1 MKLETFKTLHGFFIE
16 DLQLDQTD
24 KIERRITEKDIDNFA
39 KLTGDNN
46 PVHTN
51 LDFAKKTIFKEK
63 VAHGFLSASLISS
76 LIATKLPGP
85 GSIYLSQNLKFLAP
99 VFIDDLVTV
108 KVTVK
113 EIDHEKKKVKL
124 QTECFKNEKK
134 IISGEAIVLVNSKK
148 DFKNN
153 ESF

>member
-1 MKLETFKTLHGFFIE
+1 MKLETFKKLHGFFIE
-16 DLQLDQTD
+16 DLQIDQTD
-24 KIERRITEKDIDNFA
+24 KIERKITEKDIDNFA

-51 LDFAKKTIFKEK
+51 LDFAKKTIFKQK
-63 VAHGFLSASLISS
+63 VAHGFLSASLIST

-99 VFIDDLVTV
+99 VFIDDLVIV

>member
-1 MKLETFKTLHGFFIE
+1 MKLEAFKTLHGFFIE
-16 DLQLDQTD
+16 DLQLNQTD
-24 KIERRITEKDIDNFA
+24 KIERKITEKDIDNFA

-51 LDFAKKTIFKEK
+51 LDFAKKTIFKQK

-85 GSIYLSQNLKFLAP
+85 GSIYLSQNLKFFAP
-99 VFIDDLVTV
+99 VFIDDLVIV

>member
-24 KIERRITEKDIDNFA
+24 KIERKITEKDIDNFA

-51 LDFAKKTIFKEK
+51 LDFAKKTIFKQK
-63 VAHGFLSASLISS
+63 VAHGFLSASLIST

-99 VFIDDLVTV
+99 VFIDDLVIV

-148 DFKNN
+148 DYKNN
-153 ESF
+153 ENF

>member
-24 KIERRITEKDIDNFA
+24 KIERKITEKDIDKFA

-51 LDFAKKTIFKEK
+51 LDFAKKTIFKQK
-63 VAHGFLSASLISS
+63 VAHGFLSASLIST

-99 VFIDDLVTV
+99 VFIDDLVIV

>member
-1 MKLETFKTLHGFFIE
+1 MKLETFKKLHGFFIE
-16 DLQLDQTD
+16 DLQLNQTD
-24 KIERRITEKDIDNFA
+24 KIERKITEKDIDNFA

-51 LDFAKKTIFKEK
+51 LDFAKKTIFKQK

-85 GSIYLSQNLKFLAP
+85 GSIYLSQNLKFFAP
-99 VFIDDLVTV
+99 VFIDDLVIV

>member
-24 KIERRITEKDIDNFA
+24 KIERKITEKDIDNFA

-51 LDFAKKTIFKEK
+51 LDFAKKTIFKQK
-63 VAHGFLSASLISS
+63 VAHGFLSASLIST

-85 GSIYLSQNLKFLAP
+85 GSIYLSQNLKFFAP
-99 VFIDDLVTV
+99 VFIDDLVIV
-108 KVTVK
+108 KVTVN
-113 EIDHEKKKVKL
+113 EIDHEKKKS
-124 QTECFKNEKK
+124 K
-134 IISGEAIVLVNSKK
+134 ITDRML
-148 DFKNN
+148 
-153 ESF
+153 

>member
-1 MKLETFKTLHGFFIE
+1 MKLEAFKTLHGFFIE

-24 KIERRITEKDIDNFA
+24 KIERKITEKDIDNFA

-51 LDFAKKTIFKEK
+51 LDFAKKTIFKQK
-63 VAHGFLSASLISS
+63 VAHGFLSASLIST

-99 VFIDDLVTV
+99 VFIDDLVIV

>member
-24 KIERRITEKDIDNFA
+24 KIERKITEKDIDNFA

-51 LDFAKKTIFKEK
+51 LDFAKKTIFKQK
-63 VAHGFLSASLISS
+63 VAHGFLSASLIST

-99 VFIDDLVTV
+99 VFIDDLVIV

-148 DFKNN
+148 DLKNN
-153 ESF
+153 ETF

>member
-24 KIERRITEKDIDNFA
+24 KIERKITQKDIDNFA

-51 LDFAKKTIFKEK
+51 LDFAKKTIFKQK
-63 VAHGFLSASLISS
+63 VAHGFLSASLIST

-99 VFIDDLVTV
+99 VFIDDLVIV

-148 DFKNN
+148 DFNNN

>member
-1 MKLETFKTLHGFFIE
+1 MKLETFKKLHGFFIE

-24 KIERRITEKDIDNFA
+24 KIERKITEKDIDNFA

-51 LDFAKKTIFKEK
+51 LDFAKKTIFKQK
-63 VAHGFLSASLISS
+63 VAHGFLSASLIST

-99 VFIDDLVTV
+99 VFIDDLVRV

>member
-1 MKLETFKTLHGFFIE
+1 MEIEAFKKLHGFFIE
-16 DLQLDQTD
+16 DLRHNQTVQFER
-24 KIERRITEKDIDNFA
+24 KINEKDIEDFA
-39 KLTGDNN
+39 KLSGDNN

-51 LDFAKKTIFKEK
+51 SDFAKMTIFKKK
-63 VAHGFLSASLISS
+63 VAHGFLSASLIST

-99 VFIDDLVTV
+99 VFIDDLVRV
-108 KVTVK
+108 VVTVQ

-134 IISGEAIVLVNSKK
+134 IISGEAVVLVNSKK
-148 DFKNN
+148 DF
-153 ESF
+153 

>member
-1 MKLETFKTLHGFFIE
+1 MRIDMEIESFKKLHGFFIE
-16 DLQLDQTD
+16 DLKLNQTD
-24 KIERRITEKDIDNFA
+24 EIERKITEEDINSFA
-39 KLTGDNN
+39 KLTGDDN

-51 LDFAKKTIFKEK
+51 LGFAKKTIFKKK
-63 VAHGFLSASLISS
+63 VAHGFLSASLIST

-99 VFIDDLVTV
+99 VFIGDLVRV
-108 KVTVK
+108 KVTIQ
-113 EIDHEKKKVKL
+113 EIEHEKKKVKL

-148 DFKNN
+148 DF
-153 ESF
+153 

>member
-24 KIERRITEKDIDNFA
+24 KIERKITQKDIDNFA

-51 LDFAKKTIFKEK
+51 LDFAKKTIFKQK
-63 VAHGFLSASLISS
+63 VAHGFLSASLIST

-85 GSIYLSQNLKFLAP
+85 GSIYLSQNIKFLAP
-99 VFIDDLVTV
+99 VFIGDVVRV
-108 KVTVK
+108 KVTIQ
-113 EIDHEKKKVKL
+113 EIDYEKKKVKL
-124 QTECFKNEKK
+124 QTKCFKNEKK
-134 IISGEAIVLVNSKK
+134 IISGEAIVLVNSRK
-148 DFKNN
+148 DFQK
-153 ESF
+153 

>member
-1 MKLETFKTLHGFFIE
+1 MKLETFKKLHGFFIE
-16 DLQLDQTD
+16 DLQLNQTD
-24 KIERRITEKDIDNFA
+24 KIERKITEKDIDNFV

-51 LDFAKKTIFKEK
+51 LDFAKKTIFKQK
-63 VAHGFLSASLISS
+63 VAHGFLSASLIST

-99 VFIDDLVTV
+99 VFIDDLVRV

>member
-1 MKLETFKTLHGFFIE
+1 MKLETFKKLHGFFIE
-16 DLQLDQTD
+16 DLQIDQTD
-24 KIERRITEKDIDNFA
+24 KIERKITEKDIDNFA

-51 LDFAKKTIFKEK
+51 LDFAKKTIFKQK
-63 VAHGFLSASLISS
+63 VAHGFLSASLIST

-99 VFIDDLVTV
+99 VFIDDLVRV

>member
-1 MKLETFKTLHGFFIE
+1 MKLETFKKLHGFFIE

-24 KIERRITEKDIDNFA
+24 KIERKITQKDIDNFA

-51 LDFAKKTIFKEK
+51 LDFAKKTIFKQK
-63 VAHGFLSASLISS
+63 VAHGFLSASLIST

-99 VFIDDLVTV
+99 VFIDDLVIV

>member
-1 MKLETFKTLHGFFIE
+1 MKLETFKKLHGFFIE
-16 DLQLDQTD
+16 DLQLNQTD
-24 KIERRITEKDIDNFA
+24 KIERKITEKDIDNFA

-51 LDFAKKTIFKEK
+51 LDFAKKTIFKQK
-63 VAHGFLSASLISS
+63 VAHGFLSASLIST

-99 VFIDDLVTV
+99 VFINDLVIV

>member
-1 MKLETFKTLHGFFIE
+1 MKLETFKKLHGFFIE

-24 KIERRITEKDIDNFA
+24 KIERKITEKDIDNFA

-51 LDFAKKTIFKEK
+51 LDFAKKTIFKQK
-63 VAHGFLSASLISS
+63 VAHGFLSASLIST

-99 VFIDDLVTV
+99 VFIDDLVRV
-108 KVTVK
+108 KVTVE
-113 EIDHEKKKVKL
+113 EIDQEKKKVKL

-134 IISGEAIVLVNSKK
+134 IISGEAVVLVNSKK
-148 DFKNN
+148 DF
-153 ESF
+153 